1 MHKLAREQLGVDRAT
16 PVFPQSVRL
25 LVRETWTHKSS
36 ATTSCCSL
44 TCKIC
49 MTAIPNSGLWGSLH
63 IALPV
68 NILGEIWRAITNLIH
83 FPSPWHFL
91 PKKGWDECGMLS
103 VGLLQRLGATYDVL
117 VSGFVANSK
126 YKIQALFKDPNC
138 IFQAPKLSTKAIS

>member
-1 MHKLAREQLGVDRAT
+1 MHKLARASTQQRQCFHSPCDC
-16 PVFPQSVRL
+16 
-25 LVRETWTHKSS
+25 
-36 ATTSCCSL
+36 SCGKPGHINRQQRVAV
-44 TCKIC
+44 TCNC

-63 IALPV
+63 TALPV

-103 VGLLQRLGATYDVL
+103 VGLLQRLGDTYDVL